1 MPVTLVALSHC
12 PPASVAT
19 NGRLCVYGSSGPYS
33 PPAVQSPGPV
43 QETANGS
50 DQSPPTPG
58 TSLAE
63 LQCGCVAAEAGETA
77 AVAAEQAMRSPANP
91 TSPASLKGN
100 PLTTSFC
107 PEKSSGMLST

>member
-1 MPVTLVALSHC
+1 MPVTLSALPHF

-63 LQCGCVAAEAGETA
+63 LQGGCVAAEAGETA
-77 AVAAEQAMRSPANP
+77 TPEAGEAMGSPANP
-91 TSPASLKGN
+91 ASPASLEGN
-100 PLTTSFC
+100 PLPTSL
-107 PEKSSGMLST
+107 PSPVSQAPGRT